1 MGLAKL
7 KTKLS
12 IEDYLKGENSSDMR
26 HEYIYGEVYAM
37 AGASVT
43 HNRIINNI
51 GFKIDNHL
59 TNSRCETFTENVK
72 LKADAKTFY
81 YPDIFV
87 ACDQQPESEY
97 YREEPV
103 LIIEVLSPTTE
114 RIDRTEKLTVYKNIP
129 SVREYLI
136 VSQEKTLVEVH
147 RKLSDETWQ
156 TEIYDELDSEIRLD
170 SIDFTLQIDEIYR
183 RVKFENINN
192 SQRDVI

>member
-7 KTKLS
+7 TTKLN
-12 IEDYLKGENSSDMR
+12 IKDYLEGEISSDMR
-26 HEYIYGEVYAM
+26 HEYIYCEVYAM

-59 TNSRCETFTENVK
+59 ANSRCETFTENVK
-72 LKADAKTFY
+72 LKADAQTFY

-87 ACDQQPESEY
+87 ACDQQPASEY

-103 LIIEVLSPTTE
+103 LIVEVLSPTTE
-114 RIDRTEKLTVYKNIP
+114 RIARNEKLTVHKNLP

-136 VSQEKTLVEVH
+136 VSQEKTLVEAH
-147 RKLSDETWQ
+147 RKLPDETWQ
-156 TEIYDELDSEIRLD
+156 TEIYDEPDSEIRLD
-170 SIDFTLQIDEIYR
+170 SIDFALRIDEIYR
-183 RVKFENINN
+183 RVKFE
-192 SQRDVI
+192 